1 VVVASQPGRAAGS
14 RRFLSFSTSSSHTL
28 WPTSSASSRFSRC
41 RAQIDHTSGEY
52 RSTICSQAAR
62 LPAAAWFTSAI
73 TDGSSRTAH
82 PLDNAAHRTHRRTAG
97 GHSSSRGLRRR
108 VVIHDRNAELPHDRN
123 GPIGRHVTEQAG
135 DRGLG
140 LLPGMIGFLAG
151 PSAAAA
157 LADPLRPLA
166 LIPKYAE
173 TMATTGAEIAPITAT
188 AP

>member
-1 VVVASQPGRAAGS
+1 M
-14 RRFLSFSTSSSHTL
+14 
-28 WPTSSASSRFSRC
+28 
-41 RAQIDHTSGEY
+41 
-52 RSTICSQAAR
+52 
-62 LPAAAWFTSAI
+62 
-73 TDGSSRTAH
+73 
-82 PLDNAAHRTHRRTAG
+82 
-97 GHSSSRGLRRR
+97 
-108 VVIHDRNAELPHDRN
+108 
-123 GPIGRHVTEQAG
+123 TEQAG

-188 AP
+188 APLMLWLKTASAAPSKPTSTSRPAATA